1 MRSSGNGFKR
11 LLLLLI
17 VVLFGLSASSRYVLA
32 QGTNGT
38 LTGQVVDPSGAAIPE
53 ASITLTNVGTSFPQT
68 VTTDGTGIYVF
79 KLVQPGNYMLT
90 VVARGFAKYVQQGI
104 VIDANVNATQNV
116 SMKLG
121 SSSQTVSV
129 TADAELI
136 DTTTAE
142 LGMTVNEN
150 SVSAAAAERTRSLD
164 AGASVAGRGRCRQ
177 GRRQLDAVR
186 VLIPRRDRGLRQWRA
201 HRQHL
206 LHAGWRLQHGQL
218 PGHQLAHAEPRRH
231 AGVPADLEQLQ
242 RGLWLLDRRRCFDG
256 HAGAA
261 PTHGMAGSSSS
272 CATAIL
278 TQGTGATT
286 HRILSGATSLAAM
299 SADRP

>member
-1 MRSSGNGFKR
+1 MRPSGNGFKR

-129 TADAELI
+129 TANAELI

-142 LGMTVNEN
+142 LGLTINEN
-150 SVSAAAAERTRSLD
+150 SVSQLPLNGRDPSALALLAPGMVDAGKAGVSWMQSGFSFPGEYAASANGGRIGSTFYMLDGVSNMDTYLGTNSPTPNPDATQEFRLITNNFSAVYGFSTGGVVSMATRS
-164 AGASVAGRGRCRQ
+164 GTNNGT
-177 GRRQLDAVR
+177 
-186 VLIPRRDRGLRQWRA
+186 
-201 HRQHL
+201 
-206 LHAGWRLQHGQL
+206 
-218 PGHQLAHAEPRRH
+218 
-231 AGVPADLEQLQ
+231 
-242 RGLWLLDRRRCFDG
+242 
-256 HAGAA
+256 AA
-261 PTHGMAGSSSS
+261 CLNS
-272 CATAIL
+272 CATATWTRGI
-278 TQGTGATT
+278 G
-286 HRILSGATSLAAM
+286 
-299 SADRP
+299 

>member
-11 LLLLLI
+11 LVLLLI

-104 VIDANVNATQNV
+104 VIDANANATQNV
-116 SMKLG
+116 AMKVG
-121 SSSQTVSV
+121 SSSETVSV

-142 LGMTVNEN
+142 LGMTINEE
-150 SVSAAAAERTRSLD
+150 SVSS
-164 AGASVAGRGRCRQ
+164 CR
-177 GRRQLDAVR
+177 
-186 VLIPRRDRGLRQWRA
+186 
-201 HRQHL
+201 
-206 LHAGWRLQHGQL
+206 
-218 PGHQLAHAEPRRH
+218 
-231 AGVPADLEQLQ
+231 
-242 RGLWLLDRRRCFDG
+242 
-256 HAGAA
+256 
-261 PTHGMAGSSSS
+261 
-272 CATAIL
+272 
-278 TQGTGATT
+278 
-286 HRILSGATSLAAM
+286 
-299 SADRP
+299 